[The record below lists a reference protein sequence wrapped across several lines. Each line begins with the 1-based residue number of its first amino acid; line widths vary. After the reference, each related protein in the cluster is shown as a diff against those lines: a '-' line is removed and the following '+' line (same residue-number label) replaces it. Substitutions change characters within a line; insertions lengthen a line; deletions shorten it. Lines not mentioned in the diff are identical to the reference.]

1 MLPASTLS
9 EEGLHFIPCYNVSFL
24 SSSLYLLDFQGFSP
38 FLSLHFT
45 HVEVRGRLVRVVSL
59 LPPCELMGIELRSA
73 GLAVTLPTE
82 PTYCI
87 QTTLLLYRR
96 RTGTKTRASL
106 CCCSY
111 FNKMPSLASLTF
123 LLALLYFLV
132 STVPTS
138 TQLHI
143 PSTLLYP
150 SCSWTAGHA
159 PAPVHQVTSPFL
171 HKYSHPGSSPPTL
184 MSVSFLN
191 PGLDSYTSQHFVA
204 SCYLQNR
211 QWARCTYKVPAV
223 SSPVILSQASPL
235 TCVPSLV
242 HHTLYWTW
250 LLSVSLP
257 SRLSQIPE
265 PASSLTPLWHPEVW
279 L

>member
-1 MLPASTLS
+1 MVFLSWVPNWNNASSLELRLDSCYIGILLVLLSLGHMLPASTLS

-73 GLAVTLPTE
+73 GLVVTLPTE

-150 SCSWTAGHA
+150 SCS
-159 PAPVHQVTSPFL
+159 
-171 HKYSHPGSSPPTL
+171 
-184 MSVSFLN
+184 
-191 PGLDSYTSQHFVA
+191 
-204 SCYLQNR
+204 
-211 QWARCTYKVPAV
+211 
-223 SSPVILSQASPL
+223 
-235 TCVPSLV
+235 
-242 HHTLYWTW
+242 
-250 LLSVSLP
+250 
-257 SRLSQIPE
+257 
-265 PASSLTPLWHPEVW
+265 
-279 L
+279 